1 MARFKYM
8 AMTDKGVEVNGVVS
22 AENQVAAIQQIRDLG
37 YFPTQVVEEA
47 ERAAA
52 SRAAAAKSEKGG
64 GLNIELKFLTPK
76 SVNSKTLS
84 IFTRQLAVLIDAGLP
99 LLKSLHVLEQQ
110 QKPGPLRDALAGM
123 GQMVESGS
131 TFSEALANY
140 PRLFN
145 KLFVNMVKAGEA
157 GGVLEIVLNRLAE
170 FVEKSQRLKSKVK
183 SAMIYPAVVMTV
195 ALLVLTFLMIYVVPR
210 FSGIFENFGK
220 ELPALTTMLI
230 NVSYGIR
237 YHVWYDHP
245 PYVGVILLIPV
256 GIYLLFRII
265 KSTEQ
270 GKMALDTFKL
280 NVPLFGV
287 LVRKSAVSRFSRT
300 LGTLITS
307 GVPILQALNIVRE
320 TSGNEVISKAVG
332 NVHDS
337 IREGESIAGPLRDT
351 KVFLPMVI
359 SMIEV
364 GEETG
369 KLPEML
375 MKIADVYDS
384 DVDNAVAGI
393 TSIIEPV
400 LIVMLAF
407 IVGFIVIALFLP
419 LITLIQGMSD
429 SDTEGEAPAEPE

>member
-1 MARFKYM
+1 MARFKYN
-8 AMTDKGVEVNGVVS
+8 AMTDKGIEVNGVVS
-22 AENQVAAIQQIRDLG
+22 AENQVGAIQQIRDLG
-37 YFPTQVVEEA
+37 YFPTHVVEEA
-47 ERAAA
+47 ERAARGMA
-52 SRAAAAKSEKGG
+52 VRSERKG
-64 GLNIELKFLTPK
+64 GLNLELRFLSPK
-76 SVNSKTLS
+76 TVGSKTLS

-99 LLKSLHVLEQQ
+99 LLKSLRVLEQQ

-123 GQMVESGS
+123 SQAVESGS
-131 TFSEALANY
+131 TFSEGLANY
-140 PRLFN
+140 PRIFN

-183 SAMIYPAVVMTV
+183 AAMIYPAVVMTV
-195 ALLVLTFLMIYVVPR
+195 ALGVLIFLMTYVVPR
-210 FSGIFENFGK
+210 FAKIFLDFEK

-230 NVSYGIR
+230 GVSDFLVHRWYIFLAGIA
-237 YHVWYDHP
+237 
-245 PYVGVILLIPV
+245 
-256 GIYLLFRII
+256 GIYILFRII

-270 GKMALDTFKL
+270 GKMALDTAKL
-280 NVPLFGV
+280 NLPVFGI
-287 LVRKSAVSRFSRT
+287 LVRKSAVARFSRT
-300 LGTLITS
+300 LGTLVTS

-337 IREGESIAGPLRDT
+337 IREGESIAGPLRET
-351 KVFLPMVI
+351 KVFLPMVV

-375 MKIADVYDS
+375 MKIADVYDN

-393 TSIIEPV
+393 TSIIEPI
-400 LIVMLAF
+400 LIVLLAG
-407 IVGFIVIALFLP
+407 IVGFIVISLFLP
-419 LITLIQGMSD
+419 LISLIQTVGQS
-429 SDTEGEAPAEPE
+429 TES

>member
-1 MARFKYM
+1 MARYKYM
-8 AMTDKGVEVNGVVS
+8 AMTDKGVEVNGVVA
-22 AENQVAAIQQIRDLG
+22 AENQVAAIQQIRDMG
-37 YFPTQVVEEA
+37 YFPTQVVQEA

-52 SRAAAAKSEKGG
+52 RASLARAERGK
-64 GLNIELKFLTPK
+64 GLNLEIRFLTPR
-76 SVNSKTLS
+76 SVGGKTLA

-99 LLKSLHVLEQQ
+99 LLRSLHVLEEQ
-110 QKPGPLRDALAGM
+110 QKVGPLKDALVGM
-123 GQMVESGS
+123 ASAVESGS

-140 PRLFN
+140 PKLFN

-157 GGVLEIVLNRLAE
+157 GGVLEVVLNRLAE
-170 FVEKSQRLKSKVK
+170 FVEKSQRLKQKVRG
-183 SAMIYPAVVMTV
+183 AMIYPAVVISV
-195 ALLVLTFLMIYVVPR
+195 AIGVLLFLMTYVIPR
-210 FSGIFENFGK
+210 FRAIFENLGQK
-220 ELPALTTMLI
+220 LPAATSVLI
-230 NVSYGIR
+230 DISTWISSNVYYTHFPFIGI
-237 YHVWYDHP
+237 
-245 PYVGVILLIPV
+245 IPV
-256 GIYLLFRII
+256 IPFGIYILFRLI
-265 KSTEQ
+265 KATEK
-270 GKMALDTFKL
+270 GKMGLDTMKL
-280 NVPLFGV
+280 NLPVFGV

-369 KLPEML
+369 QLPEML
-375 MKIADVYDS
+375 MKIADVYDN
-384 DVDNAVAGI
+384 DVDTAIASI
-393 TSIIEPV
+393 TSIIEPI
-400 LIVMLAF
+400 LIVTLAV

-419 LITLIQGMSD
+419 LISLIQTMSGAR
-429 SDTEGEAPAEPE
+429 GEAV

>member
-1 MARFKYM
+1 MARFKYN
-8 AMTDKGVEVNGVVS
+8 AMTDKGIEVNGVVS
-22 AENQVAAIQQIRDLG
+22 AENQVGAIQQIRDLG
-37 YFPTQVVEEA
+37 YFPTHVVEEA
-47 ERAAA
+47 ERAA
-52 SRAAAAKSEKGG
+52 RGMAARSERKG
-64 GLNIELKFLTPK
+64 GLNLELRFLSPK
-76 SVNSKTLS
+76 TVGSKTLS

-99 LLKSLHVLEQQ
+99 LLKSLRVLEQQ

-123 GQMVESGS
+123 SQAVESGS
-131 TFSEALANY
+131 TFSEGLANY
-140 PRLFN
+140 PRIFN

-183 SAMIYPAVVMTV
+183 AAMIYPAVVMTV
-195 ALLVLTFLMIYVVPR
+195 ALGVLIFLMTYVVPR
-210 FSGIFENFGK
+210 FAKIFLDFEK

-230 NVSYGIR
+230 GVSDFLVHRWYIFLAGIA
-237 YHVWYDHP
+237 
-245 PYVGVILLIPV
+245 
-256 GIYLLFRII
+256 GIYILFRII

-270 GKMALDTFKL
+270 GKMALDTAKL
-280 NVPLFGV
+280 NLPVFGI
-287 LVRKSAVSRFSRT
+287 LVRKSAVARFSRT
-300 LGTLITS
+300 LGTLVTS

-337 IREGESIAGPLRDT
+337 IREGESIAGPLRET
-351 KVFLPMVI
+351 KVFLPMVV

-375 MKIADVYDS
+375 MKIADVYDN

-393 TSIIEPV
+393 TSIIEPI
-400 LIVMLAF
+400 LIVCLAF
-407 IVGFIVIALFLP
+407 IVGTIVIALFLP
-419 LITLIQGMSD
+419 LISLIQGMS
-429 SDTEGEAPAEPE
+429 SES

>member
-1 MARFKYM
+1 MARFKYN
-8 AMTDKGVEVNGVVS
+8 AMTDKGIEVNGVVS
-22 AENQVAAIQQIRDLG
+22 AENQVGAIQQIRDLG
-37 YFPTQVVEEA
+37 YFPTHVVEEA
-47 ERAAA
+47 ERAARGMA
-52 SRAAAAKSEKGG
+52 VRSERKG
-64 GLNIELKFLTPK
+64 GLNLELRFLSPK
-76 SVNSKTLS
+76 TVGSKTLS

-99 LLKSLHVLEQQ
+99 LLKSLRVLEQQ

-123 GQMVESGS
+123 SQAVESGS
-131 TFSEALANY
+131 TFSEGLANY
-140 PRLFN
+140 PRIFN

-183 SAMIYPAVVMTV
+183 AAMIYPAVVMTV
-195 ALLVLTFLMIYVVPR
+195 ALGVLIFLMTYVVPR
-210 FSGIFENFGK
+210 FAKIFLDFEK

-230 NVSYGIR
+230 GVSDFLVHRWYIFLAGIA
-237 YHVWYDHP
+237 
-245 PYVGVILLIPV
+245 
-256 GIYLLFRII
+256 GIYILFRII

-270 GKMALDTFKL
+270 GKMALDTAKL
-280 NVPLFGV
+280 NLPVFGI
-287 LVRKSAVSRFSRT
+287 LVRKSAVARFSRT
-300 LGTLITS
+300 LGTLVTS

-337 IREGESIAGPLRDT
+337 IREGESIAGPLRET
-351 KVFLPMVI
+351 KVFLPMVV

-375 MKIADVYDS
+375 MKIADVYDN

-393 TSIIEPV
+393 TSIIEPI
-400 LIVMLAF
+400 LIVCLAF
-407 IVGFIVIALFLP
+407 IVGTIVIALFLP
-419 LITLIQGMSD
+419 LISLIQGMS
-429 SDTEGEAPAEPE
+429 SES

>member
-8 AMTDKGVEVNGVVS
+8 AMTDKGVEVNGVVT
-22 AENQVAAIQQIRDLG
+22 AENQVSAIQRIRDLG
-37 YFPTQVVEEA
+37 YFPTHVVEEA
-47 ERAAA
+47 ERARAG
-52 SRAAAAKSEKGG
+52 RAAVAKGEKGK
-64 GLNIELKFLTPK
+64 GLNLELSFLTPRTV
-76 SVNSKTLS
+76 SSKVLA

-99 LLKSLHVLEQQ
+99 LLKSLRVLEEQ
-110 QKPGPLRDALAGM
+110 QKPGALKDALAGM
-123 GQMVESGS
+123 GQAVESGS
-131 TFSEALANY
+131 TFSEALASY
-140 PRLFN
+140 PKLFN

-157 GGVLEIVLNRLAE
+157 GGVLEVVLNRLAE
-170 FVEKSQRLKSKVK
+170 FVEKSQKLKAKVK
-183 SAMIYPAVVMTV
+183 SAMIYPTVVITV
-195 ALLVLTFLMIYVVPR
+195 AIAVLTFLMTYVVPQFR
-210 FSGIFENFGK
+210 KIFDNFEQK
-220 ELPALTTMLI
+220 LPAMTALLI
-230 NVSYGIR
+230 GISSTIR
-237 YHVWYDHP
+237 GNLWYDHP
-245 PYVGVILLIPV
+245 PYIGIIPLVPV
-256 GIYLLFRII
+256 GIYLLFRFI
-265 KSTEQ
+265 KTTEQ
-270 GKMALDTFKL
+270 GKMFLDTAKL
-280 NVPLFGV
+280 NLPVFGV
-287 LVRKSAVSRFSRT
+287 LVRKSAVARFSRT

-375 MKIADVYDS
+375 MKIADVYDD

-393 TSIIEPV
+393 TSIIEPI

-419 LITLIQGMSD
+419 LITLIQGMS
-429 SDTEGEAPAEPE
+429 EQ

>member
-1 MARFKYM
+1 MGRFKYN

-22 AENQVAAIQQIRDLG
+22 ADNQVAAIQQIRDLG
-37 YFPTQVVEEA
+37 YFPTHVVQEM
-47 ERAAA
+47 ERAA
-52 SRAAAAKSEKGG
+52 RGAAAAKGEKKG
-64 GLNIELKFLTPK
+64 GLNLELKFLTPQK
-76 SVNSKTLS
+76 VNSKVLS

-99 LLKSLHVLEQQ
+99 LLKSLRVLEQQ
-110 QKPGPLRDALAGM
+110 QKPGPLRDALIGM
-123 GQMVESGS
+123 SVAVESGS

-140 PRLFN
+140 PKIFN
-145 KLFVNMVKAGEA
+145 KLFVNMVRAGEA

-170 FVEKSQRLKSKVK
+170 FVEKSQKLKSKVK
-183 SAMIYPAVVMTV
+183 SAMIYPVVVMTV
-195 ALLVLTFLMIYVVPR
+195 AVGVLVFLMTFVVPK
-210 FSGIFENFGK
+210 FSKIFLDFDQK
-220 ELPALTTMLI
+220 LPALTLMLI
-230 NVSYGIR
+230 NVSSAF
-237 YHVWYDHP
+237 VNQWY
-245 PYVGVILLIPV
+245 IFIAAII
-256 GIYLLFRII
+256 GIYILFRII

-270 GKMALDTFKL
+270 GKMALDTAKL
-280 NVPLFGV
+280 NLPVFGI
-287 LVRKSAVSRFSRT
+287 LARKGAVARFSRT

-337 IREGESIAGPLRDT
+337 IREGESIAGPLRET

-375 MKIADVYDS
+375 MKIADVYDN

-393 TSIIEPV
+393 TSIIEPI
-400 LIVMLAF
+400 LIVGLAV
-407 IVGFIVIALFLP
+407 IVGTIVIALFLP
-419 LITLIQGMSD
+419 LITLIQGMSE
-429 SDTEGEAPAEPE
+429 S